1 MSVPRGFDI
10 VIKFSGNNSTYAQ
23 FDMMRKNDK
32 NSSQTI
38 KIGSD
43 VTSNSKTQIL
53 FQNVSTDN
61 QGINYISIIMK
72 SPQIRLELR

>member
-10 VIKFSGNNSTYAQ
+10 VIKFSANNSTYAQ

-38 KIGSD
+38 KIGSA

-61 QGINYISIIMK
+61 QGINYISVIMK